1 MAIDKDFFRQVMGR
15 FATGVTVV
23 TTHDH
28 GTPSGLTV
36 NAFTSLSLNPPLVLI
51 CVDLTSSVLPIIRE
65 SGIFAVNILDLQQ
78 EYLSTCF
85 ATPSADRYEH
95 FCYADFQVAVTGAPI
110 LIGTLAFIDTR
121 IVAEYPGGDHVIFVG
136 QVEALGAAGQIVF
149 ADNLMPAQSTIPTDA
164 ASATD
169 PKAQPLGYYRGQ
181 YRHLA
186 PGYTKP
192 SLNSH
197 TTNTANI
204 AQDGQNHQQAAD
216 AYTEEKVEQH

>member
-28 GTPSGLTV
+28 GTPAGLTV

-65 SGIFAVNILDLQQ
+65 SGIFAVNILGAQQ

-95 FCYADFQVAVTGAPI
+95 FCYADFQTAVTGAPI
-110 LIGTLAFIDTR
+110 LNGTLAFIDTR
-121 IVAEYPGGDHVIFVG
+121 IVAEYPGGDHVIFIG
-136 QVEALGAAGQIVF
+136 QVEAMGAAGQIVF
-149 ADNLMPAQSTIPTDA
+149 ADDTTPVLSAITAEEAST
-164 ASATD
+164 TD
-169 PKAQPLGYYRGQ
+169 PQALPLGYYRGQ

-197 TTNTANI
+197 TTHPAR
-204 AQDGQNHQQAAD
+204 DGQNHQQAAD
-216 AYTEEKVEQH
+216 TYVEEKVEQH